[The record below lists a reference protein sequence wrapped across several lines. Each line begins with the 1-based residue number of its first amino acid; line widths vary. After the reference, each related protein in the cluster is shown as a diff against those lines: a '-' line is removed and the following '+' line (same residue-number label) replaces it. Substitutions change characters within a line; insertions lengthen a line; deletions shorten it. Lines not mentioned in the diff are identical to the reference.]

1 MLDLSQLNK
10 YKENNRLE
18 AKKAQGGLPHSIWET
33 YSAFANTFGGYI
45 LLGVVEN
52 ADKSFSSVPLPSP
65 EKLVVDFWNSV
76 NNHSVVNVNI
86 LSDQNVQIVESGGN
100 QIVVIE
106 VPRAD
111 RHDKPVYMGVDPF
124 AGTYRRNGEGDYRCT
139 RDEVRAMMRDQAD
152 ISQDARVMDT
162 MTIDCLDMDTIR
174 RYRQRM
180 DNLRPGHVWSE
191 LAVEDF
197 LHRIGAMA
205 RDTDGKLRPT
215 AAGLLMFGHEYEI
228 VREFPHYFLDYQE
241 HDRSAAED
249 ERWTDRIVSSSGDWS
264 GNICD
269 FYFRV
274 YNRIAQDIKVPFKL
288 EGADRIDD
296 TPLHKALREAL
307 ANALIHAD
315 YYDRRG
321 LVIQKWPDKIC
332 FANPGAFR
340 INVQDALVGG
350 ISDPRNGLLIKMF
363 NLINV
368 GERAGSGLPSI
379 RTVWQKQ
386 GWQEPEIVESF
397 NPDRTT
403 LVLPLAA
410 NKVAEKN
417 GDKKVAA
424 KSGGKSS
431 SIAEQRKNDILQ
443 YLTDTPEASSA
454 QIADAIGLQV
464 SRTKMYLT
472 ELIADGVVV
481 AEGNSRARKYRLK
494 S

>member
-1 MLDLSQLNK
+1 MPLS
-10 YKENNRLE
+10 
-18 AKKAQGGLPHSIWET
+18 
-33 YSAFANTFGGYI
+33 
-45 LLGVVEN
+45 
-52 ADKSFSSVPLPSP
+52 SP
-65 EKLVVDFWNSV
+65 EKLVSDFWNSV
-76 NNHSVVNVNI
+76 NNHSIVNVNI
-86 LSDQNVQIVESGGN
+86 LSDRNVQIVESGGN
-100 QIVVIE
+100 RIVIIE

-111 RHDKPVYMGVDPF
+111 RHDKPVYAGSDPF
-124 AGTYRRNGEGDYRCT
+124 AGSYRRNGEGDYRCT
-139 RDEVRAMMRDQAD
+139 KDEVRAMMRDQAD
-152 ISQDARVMDT
+152 ISQDARVIDT
-162 MTIDCLDMDTIR
+162 MTTNVFDMDTIR

-205 RDTDGKLRPT
+205 RDGSGKLRPT

-241 HDRSAAED
+241 HDRSATED

-288 EGADRIDD
+288 NGADRIDD

-321 LVIQKWPDKIC
+321 LVIQKWSDKIRI
-332 FANPGAFR
+332 ANPGAFR
-340 INVQDALVGG
+340 INVQEALVGG
-350 ISDPRNGLLIKMF
+350 VSDPRNESLIKMF

-403 LVLPLAA
+403 LLLPLAA
-410 NKVAEKN
+410 NKAAAKS

-431 SIAEQRKNDILQ
+431 SISEKRKNDILQ
-443 YLTDTPEASSA
+443 YLTDTPEASST

-464 SRTKMYLT
+464 SRTKMYLS
-472 ELIADGVVV
+472 ELAASGAIV
-481 AEGNSRARKYRLK
+481 AEGSSRARKYRLM

>member
-1 MLDLSQLNK
+1 M
-10 YKENNRLE
+10 
-18 AKKAQGGLPHSIWET
+18 PHSIWET

-180 DNLRPGHVWSE
+180 DNLPPGHVWSE

-197 LHRIGAMA
+197 LHCIGAMA
-205 RDTDGKLRPT
+205 RDADGKLCPT

-321 LVIQKWPDKIC
+321 LVIQKWPDKIRI
-332 FANPGAFR
+332 ANPGAFR

-350 ISDPRNGLLIKMF
+350 ISDPRNESLIKMF

>member
-288 EGADRIDD
+288 KGADRIDD

>member
-1 MLDLSQLNK
+1 MLDLSQLSK
-10 YKENNRLE
+10 YKENNRIE
-18 AKKAQGGLPHSIWET
+18 AKKAQGGLPRSIWET

-52 ADKSFSSVPLPSP
+52 ADKSFSSVPLSSP
-65 EKLVVDFWNSV
+65 EKIVSDFWNSV

-86 LSDQNVQIVESGGN
+86 LSDRNVQIVESGGN
-100 QIVVIE
+100 RIVIIE

-111 RHDKPVYMGVDPF
+111 RHDKPVYIGTDPF
-124 AGTYRRNGEGDYRCT
+124 AGSYRRNGEGDYRCT
-139 RDEVRAMMRDQAD
+139 KDEVRAMMRDQAD

-162 MTIDCLDMDTIR
+162 MTTDVFDMDTIR

-205 RDTDGKLRPT
+205 RDTSGKLRPT

-241 HDRSAAED
+241 HDRATTED

-288 EGADRIDD
+288 NGADRIDD
-296 TPLHKALREAL
+296 TPMHKALREAL

-321 LVIQKWPDKIC
+321 LVIQKWPDKIRI
-332 FANPGAFR
+332 ANPGAFR
-340 INVQDALVGG
+340 INVQEALVGG
-350 ISDPRNGLLIKMF
+350 VSDPRNESLIKMF

-379 RTVWQKQ
+379 RFVWQKQ
-386 GWQEPEIVESF
+386 GWQEPEIVEAF

-403 LVLPLAA
+403 LTLPLSAA
-410 NKVAEKN
+410 KMAV
-417 GDKKVAA
+417 
-424 KSGGKSS
+424 KSGGKKVAVKNGG
-431 SIAEQRKNDILQ
+431 IAEHRKADILQ
-443 YLTDTPEASSA
+443 YLTDTPEAASKE
-454 QIADAIGLQV
+454 IAEAVGLQV
-464 SRTKMYLT
+464 SRTKMYLA
-472 ELIADGVVV
+472 ELIEQEAVV
-481 AEGNSRARKYRLK
+481 AEGAGRARKYRLK
-494 S
+494 T

>member
-1 MLDLSQLNK
+1 M
-10 YKENNRLE
+10 
-18 AKKAQGGLPHSIWET
+18 
-33 YSAFANTFGGYI
+33 
-45 LLGVVEN
+45 
-52 ADKSFSSVPLPSP
+52 
-65 EKLVVDFWNSV
+65 
-76 NNHSVVNVNI
+76 
-86 LSDQNVQIVESGGN
+86 
-100 QIVVIE
+100 
-106 VPRAD
+106 
-111 RHDKPVYMGVDPF
+111 
-124 AGTYRRNGEGDYRCT
+124 
-139 RDEVRAMMRDQAD
+139 
-152 ISQDARVMDT
+152 
-162 MTIDCLDMDTIR
+162 
-174 RYRQRM
+174 
-180 DNLRPGHVWSE
+180 
-191 LAVEDF
+191 
-197 LHRIGAMA
+197 HRIGAMA
-205 RDTDGKLRPT
+205 RDADGKLRPT
-215 AAGLLMFGHEYEI
+215 AAGLLMIGHEYEI

-241 HDRSAAED
+241 HDRSATED

-288 EGADRIDD
+288 EGTDRIDD

-321 LVIQKWPDKIC
+321 LVIQKWPDKIRI
-332 FANPGAFR
+332 ANPGAFR
-340 INVQDALVGG
+340 INVQEALVGG
-350 ISDPRNGLLIKMF
+350 VTDPRNESLIKMF

-410 NKVAEKN
+410 NKA
-417 GDKKVAA
+417 AA
-424 KSGGKSS
+424 KSSGKPS
-431 SIAEQRKNDILQ
+431 SISEKRKNDILQ
-443 YLTDTPEASSA
+443 YLTDTPKASST

-464 SRTKMYLT
+464 SRTKMYLA
-472 ELIADGVVV
+472 ELVGSGAIV
-481 AEGNSRARKYRLK
+481 AEGSSRARKYRLK

>member
-1 MLDLSQLNK
+1 MLDLSQLSK
-10 YKENNRLE
+10 YKENNRIE
-18 AKKAQGGLPHSIWET
+18 AKKAQGGLPRSIWET

-52 ADKSFSSVPLPSP
+52 ADKSFSSVPLSSP
-65 EKLVVDFWNSV
+65 EKIVSDFWNSV

-86 LSDQNVQIVESGGN
+86 LSDRNVQIVESGGN
-100 QIVVIE
+100 RIVIIE

-111 RHDKPVYMGVDPF
+111 RHDKPVYAGSDPF
-124 AGTYRRNGEGDYRCT
+124 AGSYRRNGEGDYRCT
-139 RDEVRAMMRDQAD
+139 KDEVRAMMRDQAD

-162 MTIDCLDMDTIR
+162 MTTNVFDMDTIR

-205 RDTDGKLRPT
+205 RDGSGKLRPT

-241 HDRSAAED
+241 HDRSATED

-288 EGADRIDD
+288 NGADRIDD

-321 LVIQKWPDKIC
+321 LVIQKWPDKIRI
-332 FANPGAFR
+332 ANPGAFR
-340 INVQDALVGG
+340 INVQEALVGG
-350 ISDPRNGLLIKMF
+350 VSDPRNESLIKMF

-403 LVLPLAA
+403 LLLPLAA
-410 NKVAEKN
+410 NKAAAKS
-417 GDKKVAA
+417 GDKKVAE

-431 SIAEQRKNDILQ
+431 SISEKRKNDILQ
-443 YLTDTPEASSA
+443 YLTDTPEASST

-464 SRTKMYLT
+464 SRTKMYLS
-472 ELIADGVVV
+472 ELVSDGAVV
-481 AEGNSRARKYRLK
+481 AEGSSRARKYRLK

>member
-1 MLDLSQLNK
+1 M
-10 YKENNRLE
+10 
-18 AKKAQGGLPHSIWET
+18 PHSIWET

-86 LSDQNVQIVESGGN
+86 LSDQNVQIVESDGN

-124 AGTYRRNGEGDYRCT
+124 AGTYRRNGEGYYRCT
-139 RDEVRAMMRDQAD
+139 RDEVRAMMRDPAD

-197 LHRIGAMA
+197 LHCIGAMA
-205 RDTDGKLRPT
+205 RDADGKLCPT

-288 EGADRIDD
+288 KGADRIDD

-350 ISDPRNGLLIKMF
+350 ISDPRNESLIKMF

-410 NKVAEKN
+410 NKVA
-417 GDKKVAA
+417 A

-443 YLTDTPEASSA
+443 YLTDTPESSSA

>member
-1 MLDLSQLNK
+1 M
-10 YKENNRLE
+10 
-18 AKKAQGGLPHSIWET
+18 PHSIWET

-124 AGTYRRNGEGDYRCT
+124 AGTYRRNGEGDYLCT
-139 RDEVRAMMRDQAD
+139 KDEVRAILRDKAD

-162 MTIDCLDMDTIR
+162 MTKDCLDRDTIR

-180 DNLRPGHVWSE
+180 DNLRPSHGWSE

-205 RDTDGKLRPT
+205 RDTNGKLRPT

-241 HDRSAAED
+241 HDRSTTED

-288 EGADRIDD
+288 KGADRIDD

>member
-205 RDTDGKLRPT
+205 RDADGKLCPT

-288 EGADRIDD
+288 KGADRIDD

-340 INVQDALVGG
+340 INVQEALVGG
-350 ISDPRNGLLIKMF
+350 VSDPRNESLIKMF

-417 GDKKVAA
+417 GDKKAAA

-443 YLTDTPEASSA
+443 YLTDTPESSSA